1 MGWETKDPV
10 KGELVYVGTMA
21 RLVRFVKL
29 FSITTSL
36 MGIAVQPL
44 IYNQV
49 ADLHWALALS
59 LGGVTS
65 FFIFI
70 TPLLL
75 HIVTKRYV
83 THIYWH
89 SDVDRFNAVTYSFL
103 LRQLDHKFT
112 SKEVISPSRPGLF
125 TTVLVNGGKTPLFI
139 DPSLFINKKAFVH
152 LMKYNEP
159 LDWEIPESTQGSDE
173 GKESYEQKERKTVQ
187 KH

>member
-1 MGWETKDPV
+1 MLDPA

-29 FSITTSL
+29 FSLSTSL
-36 MGIAVQPL
+36 MGVAVQPL

-49 ADLHWALALS
+49 ADLHWALALC
-59 LGGVTS
+59 LGSVTS

-83 THIYWH
+83 THIYWQ
-89 SDVDRFNAVTYSFL
+89 SDADKFNAITYSFL
-103 LRQLDHKFT
+103 LRRLEHKFT
-112 SKEVISPSRPGLF
+112 SEEVVVPSRPGLF
-125 TTVLVNGGKTPLFI
+125 TTVLVNKGKTPLFI
-139 DPSLFINKKAFVH
+139 DPSLFINKRAFVH
-152 LMKYNEP
+152 LMRYNEP
-159 LDWEIPESTQGSDE
+159 LDWEIPPPSSQDSSERE
-173 GKESYEQKERKTVQ
+173 LEQRERKTAQ